1 MRARH
6 CLALGSAIAAGSTVA
21 SAAPSLAVPPVVT
34 VNRLDPGPGI
44 TSPTYTFSGNF
55 RSDGAIKHIR
65 VVLCRVPAP
74 GSQVCTDYLTSTGGT
89 YGSAWTALGAT
100 ITTGDLRSGTYR
112 LPVSGLRSG
121 HYLLAAYAADSTTEK
136 GPRAYLSFT
145 ANVAPTTGQRFVTIL
160 WGKSMWQPAADPG
173 CTDTNGSRTLGQN
186 AVDLRSRGLFG
197 VGGVVVNRTPERGLT
212 CFVGGTAASLQPSW
226 TELARLR
233 DLFGWRFISQ
243 GMNYTDMTTLKT
255 DAERFAESAA
265 TLPAFVAHGH
275 TRAWGAFNYP
285 NNRQDLPAQ
294 RVVTKSFAF
303 GREYSGGVN
312 TRTSVS
318 IFPYAMSTNSVNGG
332 RCNNPRLP
340 CYTMPVDANRRTTSI
355 DELRQVL
362 HPATQGWGVVQYY
375 RIVERSRGRIGDTF
389 AWNCS
394 PKDWRDRWTSL
405 PELTCR
411 ESLLEALDG
420 RDRGAT
426 PADPSMVAEA
436 WNLRPWGR

>member
-1 MRARH
+1 MRARQS
-6 CLALGSAIAAGSTVA
+6 LALGSAIAAGITGA
-21 SAAPSLAVPPVVT
+21 SAAPSLAAPPVVT
-34 VNRLDPGPGI
+34 VNGLDPGPGI
-44 TSPTYTFSGNF
+44 TGSTYTFSGSF
-55 RSDGAIKHIR
+55 RSAAAIKDVRI
-65 VVLCRVPAP
+65 VLCRVPTP
-74 GSQVCTDYLTSTGGT
+74 SSPMCTDYVTSTGGT
-89 YGSAWTALGAT
+89 YGSAWSALGAT
-100 ITTGDLRSGTYR
+100 IATNDLRSGTYR
-112 LPVSGLRSG
+112 LPVSGLRNG
-121 HYLLAAYAADSTTEK
+121 NYLLAAYASDATTDK
-136 GPRAYLSFT
+136 GPRAYLRFT
-145 ANVAPTTGQRFVTIL
+145 AKVAAVAEQRFVTIL
-160 WGKSMWQPAADPG
+160 WGKSMWQPAADPN
-173 CTDTNGSRTLGQN
+173 CTDTAGSRTLGQN

-197 VGGVVVNRTPERGLT
+197 VGGVVVNRTPESGLT
-212 CFVGGTAASLQPSW
+212 CYVGGSAASLQPSW

-233 DLFGWRFISQ
+233 DVFGWRFVSQ

-303 GREYSGGVN
+303 GRVYSGGVN
-312 TRTSVS
+312 TRASVS
-318 IFPYAMSTNSVNGG
+318 TFPYAMSTNSVNGG

-340 CYTMPVDANRRTTSI
+340 CYSMSVDANRRTTSV
-355 DELRQVL
+355 DELKQVL
-362 HPATQGWGVVQYY
+362 HPAAQGWGVVQYY

-411 ESLLEALDG
+411 ESMLEALDG

-426 PADPSMVAEA
+426 AADPSMVAEA